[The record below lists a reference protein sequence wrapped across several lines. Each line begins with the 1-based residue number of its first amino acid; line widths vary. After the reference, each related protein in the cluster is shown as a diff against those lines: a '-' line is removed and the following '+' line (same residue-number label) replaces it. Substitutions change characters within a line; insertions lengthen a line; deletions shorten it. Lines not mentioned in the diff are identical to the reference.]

1 MGRSDRAVL
10 AGEEPRRWRGRAD
23 GAATS
28 TAMGGRSVKAPF
40 AGPASASVRRR
51 CGGPVLHPRSFAHLL
66 VSPPPPQ
73 TASASHVGIARATGA
88 CYVPARCTPRMR
100 PPSSQLWR
108 QLPSAAAGHGCW
120 GSAGRLD
127 GGLVL
132 ERRPV
137 KAGCNWRQ
145 RCIAAA
151 GNSVTAGGAYPYGG
165 GGAPLPEGVAQR
177 HPLVSVSCRR
187 HQERTASLTLLLVSS
202 CSRASRIVGDF
213 RHLTVVVFEI

>member
-1 MGRSDRAVL
+1 MTGRF
-10 AGEEPRRWRGRAD
+10 WRGRSRAGGGVEQTGRPRAQRWAG
-23 GAATS
+23 GAS
-28 TAMGGRSVKAPF
+28 KPPSR
-40 AGPASASVRRR
+40 GPRL
-51 CGGPVLHPRSFAHLL
+51 PVLGAVAAGLSFTRAPLHTCWFP
-66 VSPPPPQ
+66 PPPPQ

-187 HQERTASLTLLLVSS
+187 HQEGTVRT
-202 CSRASRIVGDF
+202 
-213 RHLTVVVFEI
+213 